1 MLLVTLLPELNEQFF
16 VLFLFFLFFFWY
28 KWDVCARGEGLVGK
42 VHVKS
47 LQLCLT
53 LGDPM
58 DPHPPGSSVHGILQA
73 RRREWVS
80 VPSSGGFS

>member
-1 MLLVTLLPELNEQFF
+1 MLLVTLLPELNEQFCLF
-16 VLFLFFLFFFWY
+16 VFVFFFWY
-28 KWDVCARGEGLVGK
+28 KWDVCACGEGLVGK

-47 LQLCLT
+47 LQSCLT

-58 DPHPPGSSVHGILQA
+58 DPRPPGSSVHGILQA
-73 RRREWVS
+73 RRLEWVA